1 MRRWGWMVAACVL
14 LAGCGRQE
22 TPEQQ
27 QEQPV
32 VVRTAPVRAAEP
44 APLVLSGTVR
54 ARHETPLAFQ
64 VGGRIV
70 ARLVDAGA
78 SVQTGQVL
86 ARLDPK
92 DVLARLE
99 AAQAEVRAAQAQWRL
114 AQNELAR
121 TERLAAQQFVGEQA
135 LDRART
141 QLEAA
146 RSQLEAAQAQERQAR
161 NALGYTE
168 LRAPTDGVLMEWS
181 AEPGQV
187 VAEGQ
192 PVATLAQKGA
202 HEVEVALPER
212 FGSQPPLRGEAI
224 SSDGSVVPIEL
235 REVSGAADPVS
246 RTFRARY
253 RLLTADPPPLGSV
266 VQVRLPQPPVEGWEV
281 PVGAID
287 ERGAGA
293 RVWRVREGR
302 LEAVP
307 VEVLSMDQRTARVRG
322 PLQAGERV
330 VAFGTHVLREGM
342 RVEERLP

>member
-1 MRRWGWMVAACVL
+1 MVAGVL
-14 LAGCGRQE
+14 LAACGRQE
-22 TPEQQ
+22 TPAQQ

-32 VVRTAPVRAAEP
+32 VVRTASVRAADP

-54 ARHETPLAFQ
+54 ARYESPLAFQ

-78 SVQTGQVL
+78 TVRAGQVL

-92 DVLARLE
+92 DVLAQLE
-99 AAQAEVRAAQAQWRL
+99 AAQAAVRAAQAQWRL

-121 TERLAAQQFVGEQA
+121 TERLAAQRFVGEQA
-135 LDRART
+135 LDRVRT

-161 NALGYTE
+161 HALEYTE
-168 LRAPTDGVLMEWS
+168 LRAPADGVLMEWS

-187 VAEGQ
+187 VAAGQ
-192 PVATLAQKGA
+192 PVATLAQKGD
-202 HEVEVALPER
+202 HEVEAALPER
-212 FGSQPPLRGEAI
+212 FGRQPPVRGEAVLP
-224 SSDGSVVPIEL
+224 DGSAIPLEL

-253 RLLTADPPPLGSV
+253 RLLTAEPPPLGSV

-281 PVGAID
+281 PVRALD
-287 ERGAGA
+287 ERGAGP

-307 VEVLSMDQRTARVRG
+307 VEVLAVENATARVRG
-322 PLQAGERV
+322 PLQAGDHV

-342 RVEERLP
+342 RVEERAP

>member
-1 MRRWGWMVAACVL
+1 MQRWGWMVAACVL

-22 TPEQQ
+22 TPAQQ

-121 TERLAAQQFVGEQA
+121 TERLQRSSSWASRRSTGRA
-135 LDRART
+135 LSWRPRARSSK
-141 QLEAA
+141 
-146 RSQLEAAQAQERQAR
+146 RRKPR
-161 NALGYTE
+161 NGRHVTLWVIPSCVP
-168 LRAPTDGVLMEWS
+168 RPTGC
-181 AEPGQV
+181 
-187 VAEGQ
+187 
-192 PVATLAQKGA
+192 
-202 HEVEVALPER
+202 
-212 FGSQPPLRGEAI
+212 
-224 SSDGSVVPIEL
+224 
-235 REVSGAADPVS
+235 
-246 RTFRARY
+246 
-253 RLLTADPPPLGSV
+253 
-266 VQVRLPQPPVEGWEV
+266 
-281 PVGAID
+281 
-287 ERGAGA
+287 
-293 RVWRVREGR
+293 
-302 LEAVP
+302 
-307 VEVLSMDQRTARVRG
+307 
-322 PLQAGERV
+322 
-330 VAFGTHVLREGM
+330 
-342 RVEERLP
+342 

>member
-1 MRRWGWMVAACVL
+1 M
-14 LAGCGRQE
+14 
-22 TPEQQ
+22 
-27 QEQPV
+27 
-32 VVRTAPVRAAEP
+32 
-44 APLVLSGTVR
+44 
-54 ARHETPLAFQ
+54 
-64 VGGRIV
+64 
-70 ARLVDAGA
+70 
-78 SVQTGQVL
+78 L

-92 DVLARLE
+92 DVLAQLE
-99 AAQAEVRAAQAQWRL
+99 AAQAAVRAAEAQWRL

-121 TERLAAQQFVGEQA
+121 TERLAAQHFVGEQA
-135 LDRART
+135 LDRVRT

-168 LRAPTDGVLMEWS
+168 LRAPADGVLMEWS

-187 VAEGQ
+187 VAAGQ
-192 PVATLAQKGA
+192 PVATLAQKGER
-202 HEVEVALPER
+202 EVEVALPER
-212 FGSQPPLRGEAI
+212 FGRQPPPRGEAVLP
-224 SSDGSVVPIEL
+224 DGSAVPLEL
-235 REVSGAADPVS
+235 REISGAADPVS

-253 RLLTADPPPLGSV
+253 RLLTSEPPPLGSV

-287 ERGAGA
+287 ERGAGP

-307 VEVLSMDQRTARVRG
+307 VEVLAVDNATARVRG
-322 PLQAGERV
+322 PLEAGDHV

-342 RVEERLP
+342 RVEERAP

>member
-1 MRRWGWMVAACVL
+1 MAACVL
-14 LAGCGRQE
+14 LAACGRQE
-22 TPEQQ
+22 TPAQQ
-27 QEQPV
+27 QEQAV

-54 ARHETPLAFQ
+54 ARYESPLAFQ

-78 SVQTGQVL
+78 SVQSGQVL

-92 DVLARLE
+92 DVLAQLE
-99 AAQAEVRAAQAQWRL
+99 AAQAAVRAAEAQWRL

-121 TERLAAQQFVGEQA
+121 TERLAAQHFVGEQA
-135 LDRART
+135 LDRVRT

-168 LRAPTDGVLMEWS
+168 LRAPADGVLMEWS

-187 VAEGQ
+187 VAAGQ
-192 PVATLAQKGA
+192 PVATLAQKGER
-202 HEVEVALPER
+202 EVEVALPER
-212 FGSQPPLRGEAI
+212 FGRQPPPRGEAVLP
-224 SSDGSVVPIEL
+224 DGSAVPLEL
-235 REVSGAADPVS
+235 REISGAADPVS

-253 RLLTADPPPLGSV
+253 RLLTSEPPPLGSV

-287 ERGAGA
+287 ERGAGP

-307 VEVLSMDQRTARVRG
+307 VEVLAVDNATARVRG
-322 PLQAGERV
+322 PLEAGDHV

-342 RVEERLP
+342 RVEERAP

>member
-1 MRRWGWMVAACVL
+1 MWRWGWMVAACVF
-14 LAGCGRQE
+14 LAACGRQE
-22 TPEQQ
+22 EAPP
-27 QEQPV
+27 QERPV
-32 VVRTAPVRAAEP
+32 VVRTAMVRAADP
-44 APLVLSGTVR
+44 VPLVLSGTVQ
-54 ARHETPLAFQ
+54 ARYESPLAFQ

-78 SVQTGQVL
+78 TVRAGQAL

-92 DVLARLE
+92 DVLAQFE
-99 AAQAEVRAAQAQWRL
+99 AAQAAVRAAQAQWRL

-121 TERLAAQQFVGEQA
+121 TERLAAQRFVGEQA

-161 NALGYTE
+161 HALEYTE
-168 LRAPTDGVLMEWS
+168 LRAPADGVLVEWS

-187 VAEGQ
+187 VAAGQ
-192 PVATLAQKGA
+192 PVALLAQKGER
-202 HEVEVALPER
+202 EVEVALPER
-212 FGSQPPLRGEAI
+212 FGRQPPPRGEALLP
-224 SSDGSVVPIEL
+224 DGSAVPLEL
-235 REVSGAADPVS
+235 REVSGAADAVS

-253 RLLTADPPPLGSV
+253 RLLATEPPPLGSV
-266 VQVRLPQPPVEGWEV
+266 VQVRLPLPPVEGWEV

-287 ERGAGA
+287 ERGGGA
-293 RVWRVREGR
+293 RVWRVRQGR

-307 VEVLSMDQRTARVRG
+307 VDVLALENATARVRG
-322 PLQAGERV
+322 PLEAGDRV

-342 RVEERLP
+342 RVEERAP

>member
-1 MRRWGWMVAACVL
+1 MAACVL
-14 LAGCGRQE
+14 LAACGRQE
-22 TPEQQ
+22 TPAQQ
-27 QEQPV
+27 QEQAV
-32 VVRTAPVRAAEP
+32 VVRTAPVRVAEP

-54 ARHETPLAFQ
+54 ARYESPLAFQ

-78 SVQTGQVL
+78 SVQSGQVL

-92 DVLARLE
+92 DVLAQLE
-99 AAQAEVRAAQAQWRL
+99 AAQAAVRAAEAQWRL

-121 TERLAAQQFVGEQA
+121 TERLAAQHFVGEQA
-135 LDRART
+135 LDRVRT

-168 LRAPTDGVLMEWS
+168 LRAPADGVLMEWS

-187 VAEGQ
+187 VAAGQ
-192 PVATLAQKGA
+192 PVATLAQKGER
-202 HEVEVALPER
+202 EVEVALPER
-212 FGSQPPLRGEAI
+212 FGRQPPPRGEAVLP
-224 SSDGSVVPIEL
+224 DGSAVPLEL
-235 REVSGAADPVS
+235 REISGAADPVS

-253 RLLTADPPPLGSV
+253 RLLTSEPPPLGSV

-287 ERGAGA
+287 ERGAGP

-307 VEVLSMDQRTARVRG
+307 VEVLAVDNATARVRG
-322 PLQAGERV
+322 PLEAGDHV

-342 RVEERLP
+342 RVEERAP